1 MLPPNE
7 NGSCV
12 MRNKTVSH
20 VYDVLKAVYELE
32 KELKSSP
39 VLDASNRNGCSEH
52 LRQARR
58 ELHEVLDEVYSS
70 DFRERHAA

>member
-1 MLPPNE
+1 
-7 NGSCV
+7 

-32 KELKSSP
+32 KELKTSP
-39 VLDASNRNGCSEH
+39 TLDEANRIDCSEH

-58 ELHEVLDEVYSS
+58 QLHEVLDEVYSS
-70 DFRERHAA
+70 DFRDRHAA